1 MKKLRKSDEVLCH
14 AYDLHPHEL
23 GLDSCVW
30 TPEQCRDFEDTA
42 REVVCSLEE
51 FHTSEPIVNVVDKE
65 TGQSIGVRRDSLVI
79 VNKDLVEK
87 GNLILADIDG
97 VLTNF
102 NHEDCSTEL
111 TDGSFSQYTNLLDS
125 VRAKPTYVF
134 SIIDA
139 IANHA
144 AIGLLTA
151 RGETQRIPTEM
162 FLRHNIEHGYLLF
175 MRGFGTNSISAE
187 SLKVRMIQSCILPY
201 FNIVCFIE
209 DTEKNVQKV
218 NRILPHIKT
227 MLVKH

>member
-1 MKKLRKSDEVLCH
+1 MKKLRKFDEVLCH

-23 GLDSCVW
+23 GLDSGIW
-30 TPEQCRDFEDTA
+30 TPEQCIDFEDTA

-65 TGQSIGVRRDSLVI
+65 TGQTVGVRRDSLVI

-102 NHEDCSTEL
+102 NHEDYSTEL

-125 VRAKPTYVF
+125 VRAKPTYIF
-134 SIIDA
+134 NIIDA

-151 RGETQRIPTEM
+151 RGDTQRIPTEM
-162 FLRHNIEHGYLLF
+162 FLRHNIEHDYMLF
-175 MRGFGTNSISAE
+175 MRGFGTNSLSAE